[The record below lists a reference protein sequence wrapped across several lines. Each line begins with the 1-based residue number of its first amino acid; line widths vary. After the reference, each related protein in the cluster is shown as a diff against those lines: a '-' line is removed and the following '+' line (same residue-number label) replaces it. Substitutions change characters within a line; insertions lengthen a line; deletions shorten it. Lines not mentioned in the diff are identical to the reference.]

1 MGSVFVQ
8 VPEQCSP
15 VLWGLC
21 LSGCLSS
28 AHQFCGICVFQV
40 PEQYGPV
47 RTLSQGKG
55 ALILIGTTKNCILQG
70 SLDLEFSPIIQV
82 MHSLM
87 TFPRFFF
94 FLSSFFSISKISSNS
109 KS

>member
-1 MGSVFVQ
+1 MLTSFV
-8 VPEQCSP
+8 
-15 VLWGLC
+15 G
-21 LSGCLSS
+21 
-28 AHQFCGICVFQV
+28 FCVFQV

-82 MHSLM
+82 MHTLM
-87 TFPRFFF
+87 SFPLLFFSSFFF
-94 FLSSFFSISKISSNS
+94 FYF
-109 KS
+109 